1 MATKKQANTVKDTTA
16 DTEWKPRSRR
26 QSSGHRA
33 ERRSLPKSLAFAQR
47 GITTAQQFAGLM
59 SALMTDLL
67 EGTVTP
73 GIGNATCNA
82 GGKLLKMVELNQK
95 YGQAQVENGLKNMQ
109 LVEPSKEGKDD
120 KDDKD

>member
-1 MATKKQANTVKDTTA
+1 
-16 DTEWKPRSRR
+16 
-26 QSSGHRA
+26 
-33 ERRSLPKSLAFAQR
+33 
-47 GITTAQQFAGLM
+47 M

-67 EGTVTP
+67 NGSVTP

-109 LVEPSKEGKDD
+109 LVISDDPPAPTASSKKKKQTDAGEATAQG
-120 KDDKD
+120 

>member
-1 MATKKQANTVKDTTA
+1 MVAKKRSSLKKDKDA
-16 DTEWKPRSRR
+16 IEKRNP
-26 QSSGHRA
+26 
-33 ERRSLPKSLAFAQR
+33 PKSLAIAER

-67 EGTVTP
+67 NGSVTP

-95 YGQAQVENGLKNMQ
+95 YGQAQVENGLRNMR
-109 LVEPSKEGKDD
+109 LVEPDTTPPRVEATKQ
-120 KDDKD
+120 

>member
-1 MATKKQANTVKDTTA
+1 MVAKK
-16 DTEWKPRSRR
+16 SRR
-26 QSSGHRA
+26 TKQGKASTARRA
-33 ERRSLPKSLAFAQR
+33 PPKSLAIAER

-67 EGTVTP
+67 NGSVTP

-109 LVEPSKEGKDD
+109 LVSPPDAPKAT
-120 KDDKD
+120 

>member
-1 MATKKQANTVKDTTA
+1 
-16 DTEWKPRSRR
+16 
-26 QSSGHRA
+26 
-33 ERRSLPKSLAFAQR
+33 
-47 GITTAQQFAGLM
+47 M

-67 EGTVTP
+67 NGSVTP

-109 LVEPSKEGKDD
+109 LVTSDD
-120 KDDKD
+120 QPTAASRRKKQADADAGEAKVEA

>member
-1 MATKKQANTVKDTTA
+1 MATKRSSRVKQGKA
-16 DTEWKPRSRR
+16 
-26 QSSGHRA
+26 SSQQGQQRA
-33 ERRSLPKSLAFAQR
+33 VPKSLAFAEA
-47 GITTAQQFAGLM
+47 GIHTAQQFAGLM

-67 EGTVTP
+67 NGSVTP

-109 LVEPSKEGKDD
+109 LVTPDTAPALAK
-120 KDDKD
+120 

>member
-1 MATKKQANTVKDTTA
+1 MAVK
-16 DTEWKPRSRR
+16 R
-26 QSSGHRA
+26 SSGVKSGKA
-33 ERRSLPKSLAFAQR
+33 SAKQGQQRSLPKSLAFAEA
-47 GITTAQQFAGLM
+47 GIHTAQQVAGLM

-67 EGTVTP
+67 NGSVTP

-109 LVEPSKEGKDD
+109 LVTPDPVTTIK
-120 KDDKD
+120 

>member
-1 MATKKQANTVKDTTA
+1 MAAKKSGRAK
-16 DTEWKPRSRR
+16 
-26 QSSGHRA
+26 QSKA
-33 ERRSLPKSLAFAQR
+33 APERRSPPKSLAIAET

-67 EGTVTP
+67 NGSVTP

-109 LVEPSKEGKDD
+109 LVTADSSLPPPK
-120 KDDKD
+120 

>member
-1 MATKKQANTVKDTTA
+1 MAAKKSTRTAQSEKTT
-16 DTEWKPRSRR
+16 
-26 QSSGHRA
+26 
-33 ERRSLPKSLAFAQR
+33 ERRNPPKSL
-47 GITTAQQFAGLM
+47 GIAEKGIHTAQQFAALM

-67 EGTVTP
+67 NGSVTP

-109 LVEPSKEGKDD
+109 LVTPDTPVIAR
-120 KDDKD
+120 

>member
-1 MATKKQANTVKDTTA
+1 
-16 DTEWKPRSRR
+16 
-26 QSSGHRA
+26 
-33 ERRSLPKSLAFAQR
+33 
-47 GITTAQQFAGLM
+47 M

-67 EGTVTP
+67 NGSVTP

-109 LVEPSKEGKDD
+109 LVTPDTPPKIAA
-120 KDDKD
+120 

>member
-1 MATKKQANTVKDTTA
+1 MATKK
-16 DTEWKPRSRR
+16 
-26 QSSGHRA
+26 SSGNKQNKTASGKTAPQAKRA
-33 ERRSLPKSLAFAQR
+33 VPKSLAFAEA
-47 GITTAQQFAGLM
+47 GIHTAQQFAGLM

-67 EGTVTP
+67 NGSVTP

-109 LVEPSKEGKDD
+109 LVTPDSTPLVK
-120 KDDKD
+120 